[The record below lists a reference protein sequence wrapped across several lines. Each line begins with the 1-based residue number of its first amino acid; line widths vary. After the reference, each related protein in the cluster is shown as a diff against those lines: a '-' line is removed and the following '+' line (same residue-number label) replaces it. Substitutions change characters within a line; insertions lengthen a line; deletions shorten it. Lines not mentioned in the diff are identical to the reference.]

1 MGFLWFL
8 INTIINY
15 YGYVGFGWLVLGGG
29 FLREISLRAKFYV
42 KKTIEKEVRMK

>member
-1 MGFLWFL
+1 MLGLDGWF
-8 INTIINY
+8 
-15 YGYVGFGWLVLGGG
+15 WGGG

>member
-1 MGFLWFL
+1 MGFLCFL

-29 FLREISLRAKFYV
+29 GVERNISKGQILCKENNREGS
-42 KKTIEKEVRMK
+42 